1 MDKSYKLF
9 LDHNIEITWILE
21 KSSFFMISWSFMEE
35 ALPQFVLWLAQLQT
49 VNLEFKK
56 PSNLEFHM
64 DKCTQPENE
73 GVKSL
78 HAVL

>member
-1 MDKSYKLF
+1 
-9 LDHNIEITWILE
+9 
-21 KSSFFMISWSFMEE
+21 MEE
-35 ALPQFVLWLAQLQT
+35 TLPQFVLWLAQLQT
-49 VNLEFKK
+49 VNPAFKK